1 MGPDGGAGVLS
12 ILILMSIY
20 NDLISFLGPL
30 IGGGVALSAGL
41 DIFKKTGELKE
52 KGINAEGIVFRM
64 EGGESPFGFTTD
76 DDQFSTDNAS
86 YPAIRFLT
94 ADQVWITGK
103 PSSPVH
109 NLYKEGQTVK
119 VVYNKENPA
128 EFIIASKLNAIT
140 ALVLQVTGG
149 ILILAGII
157 IFIVKI

>member
-1 MGPDGGAGVLS
+1 
-12 ILILMSIY
+12 MSIY

-41 DIFKKTGELKE
+41 GIFKKTGELKE
-52 KGINAEGIVFRM
+52 KGANAEGIVFRM
-64 EGGESPFGFTTD
+64 EGGESRLEITTGG
-76 DDQFSTDNAS
+76 DQFSDFNAS
-86 YPAIRFLT
+86 YPVIRFLT

-128 EFIIASKLNAIT
+128 EFIIASKFNALI
-140 ALVLQVTGG
+140 ALALQVTGG

-157 IFIVKI
+157 IFIIKI